1 MKPDNHIL
9 KIVEEIKNGIR
20 FEKCRK
26 CGCQSGTVLAIE
38 KMLPKL
44 REEDRALLRPVIE
57 EARATFQEKEYD
69 CLGCKMCFPAA
80 AINELL
86 KAYPDLAQEAVE
98 DVCAGDIEARE
109 REGWPPLPGNYKVFR
124 YHAPVAVCTLNSRD
138 LISQLAAASHDG
150 ISIVGSLNTEN
161 LGIERIIKNV
171 VSNPNIR
178 FLILCGEDSEQKV
191 GHLPGQSLISL
202 FQNGVDENK
211 RIIGA
216 KGSRPVLKNMYR
228 DLISRFL
235 KQIRHVDMIGCS
247 GIPDILEK
255 ASACAREN
263 PMAYLIGGSLKIEV
277 PKIEARPPRP
287 LQIDPNGY
295 FVIFPVPERDCMV
308 AEHYKNDGTLD
319 AVIEGKEISYIYMT
333 AIEMGLLS
341 QLDHA
346 CYLGKELERA
356 TNSLRTG
363 IPYEQD
369 KAQDA
374 PEKFADK
381 KTMSCKVA
389 ACC

>member
-1 MKPDNHIL
+1 MKPDDHIL
-9 KIVEEIKNGIR
+9 KVMEEIKNGIR

-44 REEDRALLRPVIE
+44 REDDRTLLRPIIE

-69 CLGCKMCFPAA
+69 CLGCKVCFPAA

-86 KAYPDLAQEAVE
+86 MAYPDLAEEVE
-98 DVCAGDIEARE
+98 DVCAGDIEAKE
-109 REGWPPLPGNYKVFR
+109 RKGWPPLPGNYKVLR
-124 YHAPVAVCTLNSRD
+124 YHAPVAVCTLNSKD
-138 LISQLAAASHDG
+138 MFSQLAGAPHDG

-161 LGIERIIKNV
+161 LGIERIIKNLA
-171 VSNPNIR
+171 SNPNIR
-178 FLILCGEDSEQKV
+178 WLILCGEDSEQKV
-191 GHLPGQSLISL
+191 GHLPGQSLVSL

-216 KGSRPVLKNMYR
+216 KGSRPVLKNIDR
-228 DLISRFL
+228 DLISLFL

-247 GIPDILEK
+247 NIPEILEK
-255 ASACAREN
+255 AGTCAKGS
-263 PMAYLIGGSLKIEV
+263 PGAYLGGGLLKIEV

-287 LQIDPNGY
+287 LQIDPKGY
-295 FVIFPVPERDCMV
+295 FVIFPVPERNCII

-346 CYLGKELERA
+346 CYLGKELEKA
-356 TNSLRTG
+356 AKSLRTG
-363 IPYEQD
+363 LPYEQD
-369 KAQDA
+369 RAQDA
-374 PEKFADK
+374 PERFADI
-381 KTMSCKVA
+381 KTASCKVA
-389 ACC
+389 GCC